1 MALWQIMGWL
11 NVILVVLMGAIYPV
25 KEKMRTNKK
34 LIPLYRKMR
43 IIHPVVGVLMILVGS
58 IHGYVALGEIS
69 LHSGSLILLAL
80 IAMAL
85 IALAGQKIKAFKKG
99 WRKVHRTLG
108 ILVFLLVL
116 AHLIFPW
123 WL

>member
-1 MALWQIMGWL
+1 MAQWQVLGWL
-11 NVILVVLMGAIYPV
+11 NVVLVVFMGSIFPV
-25 KEKMRTNKK
+25 KEKMKTNKK
-34 LIPLYRKMR
+34 LMPIYRKMR
-43 IIHPVVGVLMILVGS
+43 IIHPVVGVLMILVGL
-58 IHGYVALGEIS
+58 IHGTMVLGQIR
-69 LHSGSLILLAL
+69 LHSGYLIVLAL

-85 IALAGQKIKAFKKG
+85 TALTGQKIKAFRKG

-108 ILVFLLVL
+108 VLVFLLVL

>member
-1 MALWQIMGWL
+1 MAQWQILGWL
-11 NVILVVLMGAIYPV
+11 NVILVVLMGSIYPV
-25 KEKMRTNKK
+25 KEKMKTNKK

-43 IIHPVVGVLMILVGS
+43 IIHPVVGVLMILVGL
-58 IHGYVALGEIS
+58 IHGTMALGQIR

-85 IALAGQKIKAFKKG
+85 TALAGQKIKAFRKG

-108 ILVFLLVL
+108 VLVFLLVL